1 MNYEKKLLFFSLT
14 YLITNSMTWS
24 FLTGADGCIAKVL
37 LNTRWTGLYIQVRR
51 KPSPHSPTELWL
63 VCRELVENLETRIK
77 IPKGFSCRI
86 FRQFYIVNEAVRE
99 LFNETHN
106 IKLKV
111 KNCSCK
117 EKLRKIA
124 KPFVSYELPCD

>member
-1 MNYEKKLLFFSLT
+1 MVAL
-14 YLITNSMTWS
+14 
-24 FLTGADGCIAKVL
+24 AKVL
-37 LNTRWTGLYIQVRR
+37 WNTRWTGLKIQVRR
-51 KPSPHSPTELWL
+51 KPPPHSPTELWL

-86 FRQFYIVNEAVRE
+86 FRRFYIVNEAIRE

-111 KNCSCK
+111 KNRSYN
-117 EKLRKIA
+117 EKLK
-124 KPFVSYELPCD
+124 EDC